1 MIIVKLTILLWVLTF
16 FMRWLILAA
25 RSREERLLLKIKGKV
40 NRMTFFRLLMLIC
53 FLLAV
58 VGTIASVV
66 YLLFFY

>member
-16 FMRWLILAA
+16 FMIWLILAA
-25 RSREERLLLKIKGKV
+25 MSREERLLLKIKGKV

-58 VGTIASVV
+58 VGDRKSVV
-66 YLLFFY
+66 

>member
-25 RSREERLLLKIKGKV
+25 MSREERLLLKIKGKV

-53 FLLAV
+53 FLSAV

-66 YLLFFY
+66 WLLFFY

>member
-16 FMRWLILAA
+16 FMIWLILAA
-25 RSREERLLLKIKGKV
+25 MSREERLLLKIKGKV

-66 YLLFFY
+66 WLLFFY

>member
-1 MIIVKLTILLWVLTF
+1 
-16 FMRWLILAA
+16 MRWLILAA
-25 RSREERLLLKIKGKV
+25 MSREERLLLKIKGKV

-66 YLLFFY
+66 WLLFFY

>member
-16 FMRWLILAA
+16 FMRWLILSAM
-25 RSREERLLLKIKGKV
+25 SREERLLLKIKGKV

-58 VGTIASVV
+58 VGTIASIVW
-66 YLLFFY
+66 LLFFY

>member
-1 MIIVKLTILLWVLTF
+1 MIIVKFTISLWVLAF

-25 RSREERLLLKIKGKV
+25 MSREERLLLEIKGKV
-40 NRMTFFRLLMLIC
+40 NRIRFFRLLMLIC

-66 YLLFFY
+66 WLLFFY